1 MKAMRRYYALL
12 TSSVFFVAIVSMYL
26 LLDQATNSGIQDQL
40 QEGDLSMLEVKL
52 NNLEDSLRKNR
63 ETINE
68 IKDTVKALVE
78 GDEIPNIN
86 MNQGVGNV
94 HIPGGI
100 RDTVPD
106 YGDALKFSGPV
117 ANIYK
122 DECTFGDTS
131 SGISADVKMLDVFD
145 TIKFD
150 DPNGGVWKQGFDISY
165 SVSQDWYIST
175 IWTSWIKT
183 FELYFRDQT
192 QHILDNMVVK
202 LLEDKR
208 RKFIWAEISY
218 FSRWWEGVDMN
229 KKKQVIELL
238 SRGQLEIVSGGW
250 VMPDEA
256 NTHYFAMLDQ
266 MIEGHTW
273 VEAHLGIKPTTS
285 WAIDPFGHSPTM
297 AYLLQRSGIQGM
309 LIQRVHYSVKKYLA
323 KEKQLE
329 FLWRQ
334 NWDHGS
340 TTDMFC
346 HMMPFYSYDVPHT
359 CGPDPQVCCQFDF
372 KRLPGGRVTC
382 PWKIPPVPITDLNV
396 ASNYDVPHTC
406 GPDPQVCCQFDFK
419 RLPGG
424 RVTCPWKIPPV
435 PITDLNVASLTE
447 IERLVKARRQ
457 LGLFQHHD
465 GITGTA
471 KDNVVID
478 YGQRGFFH
486 VFREIGNYGD
496 FTIENAFLTAKF
508 SGNNGLLQSLTTKS
522 DGKTTSLSVDFV
534 MYGTR
539 MSKDKSGA
547 YLFLPD
553 GQAKSIISDVKP
565 IVRVIR
571 GRLSAEVH
579 VLFENVEHV
588 VKLHKSTGKHFIII
602 HLTIQKRKYLTKVPL
617 QGNVYPMPL
626 MAYLE
631 DDTSRLTLHTAQ
643 PLGVAS
649 LEK

>member
-165 SVSQDWYIST
+165 SV
-175 IWTSWIKT
+175 SWIKT

-435 PITDLNVASLTE
+435 PITDLNVAS
-447 IERLVKARRQ
+447 K
-457 LGLFQHHD
+457 
-465 GITGTA
+465 
-471 KDNVVID
+471 
-478 YGQRGFFH
+478 GFFH

-553 GQAKSIISDVKP
+553 GQAK
-565 IVRVIR
+565 
-571 GRLSAEVH
+571 
-579 VLFENVEHV
+579 
-588 VKLHKSTGKHFIII
+588 
-602 HLTIQKRKYLTKVPL
+602 IQKRKYLTKVPL